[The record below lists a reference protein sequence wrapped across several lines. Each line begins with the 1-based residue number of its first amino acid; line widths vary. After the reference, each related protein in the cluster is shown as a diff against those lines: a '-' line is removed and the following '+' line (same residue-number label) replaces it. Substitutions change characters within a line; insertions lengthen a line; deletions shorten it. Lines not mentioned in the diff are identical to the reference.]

1 MAFSGYNYGYNQNM
15 NYTPLIF
22 VNGLDGAKS
31 YIISGF
37 NQIVYLKDTESD
49 LLFIKS
55 SDAMGK
61 LYLKAYKLNEV
72 NIDEISGVKQPN
84 QSFFVSQE
92 VFNKTIGDLENK
104 LNKMLDILTPAQKGK
119 ESKDVSK

>member
-1 MAFSGYNYGYNQNM
+1 MTFNNYGYNQNM

-72 NIDEISGVKQPN
+72 NLDEISGIKQQN
-84 QSFFVSQE
+84 QTGFVTQDI
-92 VFNKTIGDLENK
+92 FNKTINDLETK
-104 LNKMLDILTPAQKGK
+104 LNKMLDILTPTK
-119 ESKDVSK
+119 EKEVKNVSK

>member
-1 MAFSGYNYGYNQNM
+1 MNYNSFGYTPQQNPT
-15 NYTPLIF
+15 YTPLVF
-22 VNGLDGAKS
+22 VNGIEGAKT

-49 LLFIKS
+49 LMFIKS

-72 NIDEISGVKQPN
+72 NLDEISGYRTPSSN
-84 QSFFVSQE
+84 NFVSQE
-92 VFNKTIGDLENK
+92 VFNKTINDLEGK
-104 LNKMLDILTPAQKGK
+104 LNRVLDILTPK
-119 ESKDVSK
+119 EKETKNASK